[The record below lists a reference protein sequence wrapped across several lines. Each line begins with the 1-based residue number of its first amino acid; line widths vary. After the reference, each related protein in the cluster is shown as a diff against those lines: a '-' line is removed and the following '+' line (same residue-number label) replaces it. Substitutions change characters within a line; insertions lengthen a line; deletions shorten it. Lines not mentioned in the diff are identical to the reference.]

1 GRRRVL
7 NVALSLL
14 AELGEQSVGERAH
27 HLYHNADNMTDRM
40 SALNALN
47 NIEGE
52 LRDSVMGDFADRWWA
67 YPLVMDKWLR
77 LQASARSNDA
87 LDTVKALLDDP
98 RFDFNNSNRIRA
110 LLAAFPRG
118 NLPPCHCADGTGYQ
132 LLGREIERI
141 AAFNPQMAAS
151 LASLLASWQRY
162 VPAQGQPM
170 RAELL
175 RLAEQ
180 GVSDNTREILDS
192 ALAGPA

>member
-52 LRDSVMGDFADRWWA
+52 LRDSVMGDFADRWRA

-87 LDTVKALLDDP
+87 LDTVKALLGDP
-98 RFDFNNSNRIRA
+98 RFDFNNPNRIRA
-110 LLAAFPRG
+110 LLAGFARG
-118 NLPPCHCADGTGYQ
+118 NLPAFHCAVAMGNQ
-132 LLGREIERI
+132 WWAPEIDRT
-141 AAFNPQMAAS
+141 AAFNQQRAAG
-151 LASLLASWQRY
+151 LAGRWASWQR
-162 VPAQGQPM
+162 
-170 RAELL
+170 
-175 RLAEQ
+175 
-180 GVSDNTREILDS
+180 
-192 ALAGPA
+192 